1 MEKEK
6 LKIKAEIRK
15 VEKEGSNL
23 KGFADLTIAGIVIK
37 DVAVKEMDSKEGK
50 YFVFEMPL
58 ANKYENS
65 KGEMVYIHT
74 ADLSCKDSEQEKN
87 LIKEVRKVITNA
99 MLSEK
104 PNEYGRYV
112 AEKEAGIEYDK
123 DFVLSYANPINADNY
138 PSLRAIG
145 TVYVGGVLRLNQVR
159 LTEYFDQEKNA
170 DYFNVNFSSKKFEKE
185 EAGTVK
191 VEYKEEVF
199 PIEPGLRKKIASSMQ
214 EAYIKELEKEA
225 KETTQNE
232 EDIPSAPEE
241 DEEDER

>member
-23 KGFADLTIAGIVIK
+23 KGFADLTIAGVVIK

-99 MLSEK
+99 MLSKE

-112 AEKEAGIEYDK
+112 AEKDTGIEYDK
-123 DFVLSYANPINADNY
+123 DFILSYANPINVDNY
-138 PSLRAIG
+138 PSLRATG

-159 LTEYFDQEKNA
+159 LTEYFDQEKNV
-170 DYFNVNFSSKKFEKE
+170 DYFNVNFPSKKFEKDGE
-185 EAGTVK
+185 TL
-191 VEYKEEVF
+191 YKEEVF
-199 PIEPGLRKKIASSMQ
+199 PIEQGLRKKIASSMQ
-214 EAYIKELEKEA
+214 EAYINELEKEA
-225 KETTQNE
+225 NKGKETAQDE
-232 EDIPSAPEE
+232 EEHEEADEE
-241 DEEDER
+241 DEER